1 MFANCQMGGTN
12 NAMPDVCK
20 TPVGPSIVPIPYPNI
35 SMGTMAIPPTTA
47 LKVLIAGG
55 PAHNLGTQIA
65 MSNGDQPGV
74 AGGII
79 SGMIMGPTKFLM
91 GSTATMFGG
100 KPAARLTSMRG
111 QNGSNMN
118 AVGATIA
125 PAQTKVLVLK

>member
-1 MFANCQMGGTN
+1 M
-12 NAMPDVCK
+12 
-20 TPVGPSIVPIPYPNI
+20 VPIPYPNI

-47 LKVLIAGG
+47 MKVLIAGG
-55 PAHNLGTQIA
+55 FAHNLGTKIA

-74 AGGII
+74 GGGVA
-79 SGMIMGPTKFLM
+79 SGMIMGPTSFLM

-100 KPAARLTSMRG
+100 KPATRLTSMTG
-111 QNGSNMN
+111 QNGSSMN